1 MVIRLSFVLI
11 SLSGLAQAQGL
22 PDPTRPPVGVNAT
35 VQIEL
40 PSGPTLQLIRT
51 LEGKRIAII
60 SGQTVKVGTKFGD
73 AKVMRIDEDRV
84 VLRGPDG
91 VQTLK
96 LFPEV
101 EKSPAASGKIES
113 MPLANVKAKASKD
126 HGKRGAVK

>member
-1 MVIRLSFVLI
+1 MVIRLSFVLM
-11 SLSGLAQAQGL
+11 SLSGLVQASNL
-22 PDPTRPPVGVNAT
+22 PDPTRPPVSVNTA

-96 LFPEV
+96 LFPDV
-101 EKSPAASGKIES
+101 EKRPVAVGRAES
-113 MPLANVKAKASKD
+113 KPPLKMHDERAKRKEL
-126 HGKRGAVK
+126 K